1 MHSLSHVVEGN
12 LSEQLLSDQYIQ
24 AIITNVGVK
33 YAVINEP
40 RQQVSRIQEEVIKF
54 NLLSFENNSDLV

>member
-1 MHSLSHVVEGN
+1 MWWKGIFQSSFCLTNRYRPSLQM
-12 LSEQLLSDQYIQ
+12 L
-24 AIITNVGVK
+24 VK

-54 NLLSFENNSDLV
+54 SLLSFENNSDLV